1 MRSAGRDTR
10 FVAAARPGRARRG
23 CVGDSHRPRC
33 GPWRCCTNRH
43 GPARCQPTGSS
54 PADAI
59 RHWSAEGGPGW
70 APDAKILSDDGLVA
84 QERVLHPALTGEHPT
99 WGYTRIRGAPSNLG
113 HNIARNTVK
122 RIDASSSTSTSRI
135 VTIVRETTGDL
146 TTSSCNDR
154 HLRYARTPTFSG
166 VSASAGCAVSTIER
180 PHEWSAH

>member
-1 MRSAGRDTR
+1 MALLHESSRTCTM
-10 FVAAARPGRARRG
+10 P
-23 CVGDSHRPRC
+23 
-33 GPWRCCTNRH
+33 TNRILT
-43 GPARCQPTGSS
+43 GRCDTALVGRGRSSDSGSHS
-54 PADAI
+54 RGRP
-59 RHWSAEGGPGW
+59 HSLPGW
-70 APDAKILSDDGLVA
+70 APGAKTVADDGLVA
-84 QERVLHPALTGEHPT
+84 EERILHPALTGEHPT

-135 VTIVRETTGDL
+135 VTIVRETTGDS